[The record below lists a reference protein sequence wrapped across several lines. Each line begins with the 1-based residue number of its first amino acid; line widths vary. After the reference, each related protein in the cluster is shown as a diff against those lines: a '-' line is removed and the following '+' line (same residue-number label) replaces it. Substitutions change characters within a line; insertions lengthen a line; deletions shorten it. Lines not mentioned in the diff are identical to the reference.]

1 MRKIRF
7 LFFVTSVIFPLSLYS
22 QLPEVASSS
31 DSLVYSITDFS
42 DSTKRDIQ
50 QTTDVDLDT
59 APSSIV
65 LASGDTKDLALG
77 ALFSMRYTGAFPQTT
92 THTLDT
98 AKMNPNKLGDDN
110 LFTIV
115 SLPPGNVGS
124 TITIDLQAFR
134 RINRIQVAVLGGF
147 GTSLNQRPRA
157 FSYYAGV
164 DSNSLGKIYQ
174 ELDNQDSIHTAYL
187 SQPVIARYVMFQLDK
202 QTTTDFTVISEIR
215 IYGEGY
221 VSEGTFTSAVDT
233 SFGGKVNFGPVY
245 VDADFDN
252 ATSVSIEMRSG
263 NTPII
268 DSTWS
273 SWSPPVEF
281 FSAEAAEEGTL
292 LEVKE
297 PRRNFQYRLRLFTS
311 DVGTPKVK
319 GVKFVYQKNLVA
331 DSTDA
336 FITPSDVPVLSPAT
350 LKYSIVASFSQSS
363 LGVDT
368 VKIRSPGPAVVRSVA
383 SNGVAIPY
391 TFLPAPDQMTI
402 IFPQAIVTS
411 STLDI
416 TFTTK
421 LIQPASFPAEIISKN
436 ASWNPQYVDPRK
448 TSSGDAWLVT
458 TSGVPANILVGVQIS
473 PNPFTPNGDGK
484 NDAAVIDFSIA
495 NIETPK
501 TLSIFI
507 FDLTGKKI
515 RTIVSMPTGA
525 NPFFGDPR
533 SGGKG
538 FLWDGKDDNGKF
550 VLPGV
555 YIVQLAVNVD
565 NGGQFATKTVV
576 VAY

>member
-1 MRKIRF
+1 MRKILC
-7 LFFVTSVIFPLSLYS
+7 LFFVTSITFPLSLYS

-59 APSSIV
+59 APPSIV

-77 ALFSMRYTGAFPQTT
+77 ALFSIHYTGAFPQTSA
-92 THTLDT
+92 HTLDT
-98 AKMNPNKLGDDN
+98 ARMNPSKLGDDN

-124 TITIDLQAFR
+124 TVTIDLQAFR

-221 VSEGTFTSAVDT
+221 VSVGTYTSAVDT
-233 SFGGKVNFGPVY
+233 TLGGKANFGPVY

-252 ATSVSIEMRSG
+252 ATSVSIEMRTG
-263 NTPII
+263 NTPVV

-273 SWSPPVEF
+273 VWSPPVEF
-281 FSAEAAEEGTL
+281 FSAEEADEGTL

-297 PRRNFQYRLRLFTS
+297 PRRNFQYRIKLFTS
-311 DVGTPKVK
+311 DIGTPKVK
-319 GVKFVYQKNLVA
+319 GVKFVYQNNLVA

-350 LKYSIVASFSQSS
+350 LKYSIAELFSPSS

-368 VKIRSPGPAVVRSVA
+368 IRIRSPGPAVVRSV
-383 SNGVAIPY
+383 SLNGTAIPY

-402 IFPQAIVTS
+402 TFPQSIATS

-421 LIQPASFPAEIISKN
+421 LIQPASFPAVIISKN
-436 ASWNPQYVDPRK
+436 APWNPQYVDPRK
-448 TSSGDAWLVT
+448 TSSGDAWSIT
-458 TSGVPANILVGVQIS
+458 TSGVPANVLVGVQIS

-515 RTIVSMPTGA
+515 RTIVSTPTGA

-538 FLWDGKDDNGKF
+538 FLWDGKDDNGKL

>member
-1 MRKIRF
+1 MRKIRS
-7 LFFVTSVIFPLSLYS
+7 LFFVTSVIFPLSLYP
-22 QLPEVASSS
+22 QLPEVTSSS
-31 DSLVYSITDFS
+31 DSLVYSISEFS
-42 DSTKRDIQ
+42 DSTKRDFQ
-50 QTTDVDLDT
+50 QTTDVDLET
-59 APSSIV
+59 AAPCIV
-65 LASGDTKDLALG
+65 LASGDTKNLALG
-77 ALFSMRYTGAFPQTT
+77 ALFSIHYTGSFPLTT
-92 THTLDT
+92 SHTLDT

-124 TITIDLQAFR
+124 TIRIDLQAFR
-134 RINRIQVAVLGGF
+134 HINRIQVAVLGGF

-164 DSNSLGKIYQ
+164 DSNSLSKIYQ

-233 SFGGKVNFGPVY
+233 SLGGKANFGPVY
-245 VDADFDN
+245 IDADFDN
-252 ATSVSIEMRSG
+252 ATSVAIEMRTG

-268 DSTWS
+268 DSSWS
-273 SWSPPVEF
+273 MWSPPAEF
-281 FSAEAAEEGTL
+281 FSAEEADEGTL

-297 PRRNFQYRLRLFTS
+297 PRKYFQYRLKLFTS

-319 GVKFVYQKNLVA
+319 GVKFVYQKNLIA

-350 LKYSIVASFSQSS
+350 LKYSIVALFSGAS
-363 LGVDT
+363 LGIDT
-368 VKIRSPGPAVVRSVA
+368 IKIRSPGPATVRSV
-383 SNGVAIPY
+383 SLNGEAISY
-391 TFLPAPDQMTI
+391 TFLPAPNLMTI
-402 IFPQAIVTS
+402 AFPQSIITS
-411 STLDI
+411 STLEI
-416 TFTTK
+416 TFATK
-421 LIQPASFPAEIISKN
+421 LIQSAEFPAQIISKQ
-436 ASWNPQYVDPRK
+436 APWNPQYVDPRK
-448 TSSGDAWLVT
+448 TSSGDAWVVT
-458 TSGVPANILVGVQIS
+458 TSGVPASVLVGVQIS

-484 NDAAVIDFSIA
+484 NDATVIDFSIA
-495 NIETPK
+495 NIATPK
-501 TLSIFI
+501 TLSISV

-538 FLWDGKDDNGKF
+538 FLWDGKDDNGKL
-550 VLPGV
+550 VLPGI